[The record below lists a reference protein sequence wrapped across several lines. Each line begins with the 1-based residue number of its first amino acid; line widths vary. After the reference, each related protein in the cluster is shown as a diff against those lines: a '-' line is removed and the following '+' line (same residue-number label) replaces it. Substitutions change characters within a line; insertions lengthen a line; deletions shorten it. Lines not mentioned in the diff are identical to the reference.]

1 MSGDGSFLVCDKR
14 CVNEKK
20 NMKNCLNSITE
31 VLRRLNAGG
40 ECYKQKKNLCDL
52 VLDDLYP
59 YFLHN
64 TLIYRYARHDIPSV
78 SNETTQKNSL
88 KICQKTAAVF
98 KFQIKK

>member
-1 MSGDGSFLVCDKR
+1 
-14 CVNEKK
+14 
-20 NMKNCLNSITE
+20 MKNCLNSISE

-78 SNETTQKNSL
+78 SSV
-88 KICQKTAAVF
+88 KICQKQQLSSNF
-98 KFQIKK
+98 KLRNDIFFIVKEKCSEIETEKFSVLKFLK

>member
-1 MSGDGSFLVCDKR
+1 
-14 CVNEKK
+14 
-20 NMKNCLNSITE
+20 MKNRLNSISE
-31 VLRRLNAGG
+31 VLRRLNADG

-52 VLDDLYP
+52 ALDDLYP

-78 SNETTQKNSL
+78 SSV